1 MSSRPNR
8 KNYPPYLAEWCIQR
22 MAWADDQIS
31 IRDDLREEFLHMAS
45 HSGIGPARCWY
56 WKHFLRSV
64 FPFLKF
70 TFYWST
76 VMFKNYLKVAVRNI
90 KRHKGYAFINFAGL
104 VIGMVCTILI
114 VFWVQDEVSFD
125 RFHENSD
132 RIHRVI
138 SNLWVQSAP
147 VAPTLKADYP
157 EVLNSTRILTQRML
171 VKIGDKTFFEDRFS
185 FADSSLFEIFTL
197 PFVSGNQTTALSD
210 PFTMVLTEETA
221 EKYFGKKDPVGKT
234 IKIDDTHDMRIT
246 GVIKNLPHNSTLQFS
261 MIASLETLWQTGLPP
276 GDWGNHIFWTYILL
290 HKNVSPQEITPKITS
305 LVQDHVPNLTI
316 PKGLGLQPL
325 TRIHL
330 YEEGHIRNVY
340 IFSLVAVF
348 ILLVAFFNFI
358 NLNTAR
364 AENRSLEVGVRKVA
378 GANRTQLIRQFLGES
393 IFFSLLAFLVS
404 LFLVVLLLPVF
415 NNLSA
420 KQLTWDFGEKF
431 PILLCL
437 LGVTILTGIAAGSY
451 PALYLSSFH
460 PANVIRK
467 ITRTGTT
474 RSSRLRKV
482 LVVCQF
488 ALSIFL
494 LIATVV
500 VRDQL
505 HFMRSKDVGFDK
517 EHVIYLN
524 VNNNIFRNRES
535 FQERLSQISSVL
547 SVTAASSLP
556 SSVGN
561 TASGLDWEGNN
572 GRKQASWRFVAA
584 DYDYLETLKIPLAA
598 GRSFS
603 RDFSS
608 DRTGGFIV
616 NEEAVKEMEMKD
628 SVGKWFSLWGRK
640 GTIIGVM
647 KNFHFRSLHTQI
659 TPLLVWMGARHK
671 MFCEYIMLRIEPGN
685 IPGTVKEIRSIWQD
699 FAPNFPFE
707 YGFLDETFG
716 RHYRTEERM
725 GKIFSYFTLLAVFVS
740 CLGLFGLAAY
750 TAELKTKEIGI
761 RKVFGATAS
770 SIILMMSNTYTKWI
784 LLANVIAWPAAY
796 YFIQRWLQGFAY
808 RAPITILTFVLAAL
822 LSLLV
827 ALLTVSYQSIKA
839 ARANPVDSLRYE

>member
-1 MSSRPNR
+1 MKHKTDR
-8 KNYPPYLAEWCIQR
+8 KSLPPYLAEWIIQR
-22 MAWADDQIS
+22 MTWADDQLS
-31 IRDDLREEFLHMAS
+31 IRENLREEYQYLVS
-45 HSGIGPARCWY
+45 SRGITAARFWY
-56 WKHFLRSV
+56 WKHLLRSV
-64 FPFLKF
+64 FPFFKF
-70 TFYWST
+70 SFYGSR
-76 VMFKNYLKVAVRNI
+76 VMFKNYLKVAARNI
-90 KRHKGYAFINFAGL
+90 KRHKGYAFINFTGL
-104 VIGMVCTILI
+104 VIGMVCSILI
-114 VFWVQDEVSFD
+114 VFWVQDEVGFD
-125 RFHENSD
+125 RFHEKSD
-132 RIHRVI
+132 RIYRVVAGI
-138 SNLWVQSAP
+138 SVQSAP

-157 EVLNSTRILTQRML
+157 EILNATRILTQRVL
-171 VKIGDKTFFEDRFS
+171 VKIEDKTFFEDRFS
-185 FADSSLFEIFTL
+185 FADNSLFEIFTL
-197 PFVSGNQTTALSD
+197 PFVSGNQTTALSE
-210 PFTMVLTEETA
+210 PFTMVLTEEMA
-221 EKYFGKKDPVGKT
+221 IKYFGTRDPVGKT
-234 IKIDDTHDMRIT
+234 IKIDDKHDMRIT
-246 GVIKNLPHNSTLQFS
+246 GVIKNLPHNSTLQFTL
-261 MIASLETLWQTGLPP
+261 IASLETLWQTGLPP
-276 GDWGNHIFWTYILL
+276 GDWGNHIFGTYILL
-290 HKNVSPQEITPKITS
+290 HENTLPQEITPKIAS

-316 PKGLGLQPL
+316 PNGLSLQPL
-325 TRIHL
+325 MKIHL
-330 YEEGHIRNVY
+330 YAQGNIRNVY
-340 IFSLVAVF
+340 IFSSVAVF

-358 NLNTAR
+358 NLTTAR
-364 AENRSLEVGVRKVA
+364 AENRSLEVGVRKVT
-378 GANRTQLIRQFLGES
+378 GASRIQLIRQFLGES
-393 IFFSLLAFLVS
+393 IFFSLFAFLVS
-404 LFLVVLLLPVF
+404 LFLVMLLLPVF
-415 NNLSA
+415 NNLAA
-420 KQLTWDFGEKF
+420 KQLDWDFAGKL
-431 PILLCL
+431 PVLLCL
-437 LGVTILTGIAAGSY
+437 LGVTIIVGIAAGSY
-451 PALYLSSFH
+451 LALYLSSFH
-460 PANVIRK
+460 PVNVIRK
-467 ITRTGTT
+467 ITRTGST

-524 VNNNIFRNRES
+524 VNNNIFKNRES
-535 FQERLSQISSVL
+535 FQERLRQIPAVL
-547 SVTAASSLP
+547 SVTTASSLP
-556 SSVGN
+556 SDVGN

-572 GRKQASWRFVAA
+572 GRKQASWNFVAA
-584 DYDYLETLKIPLAA
+584 DYDYIETLKIPLAE

-616 NEEAVKEMEMKD
+616 NEEAVEAMEME
-628 SVGKWFSLWGRK
+628 SPVGKWFSLWGRK

-647 KNFHFRSLHTQI
+647 KDFHFHSLHTQI
-659 TPLLVWMGARHK
+659 TPLLVWMGARYK
-671 MFCEYIMLRIEPGN
+671 MFCECVMLRIEPGN
-685 IPGTVKEIRSIWQD
+685 IPGTVKDIRNIWQD

-770 SIILMMSNTYTKWI
+770 SIIFMMSNTYTKWVLI
-784 LLANVIAWPAAY
+784 ANVIAWPAAY

-808 RAPITILTFVLAAL
+808 RTPLTILTFVLSAF